1 MNNKHHGDYT
11 LESGIGR
18 LQDSADEAFD
28 KTLGRGVFFYNK
40 YWDKCS
46 AFFQALLDVTV
57 EQPLLV
63 VFVSAIGG
71 FAAGSLFCRTL

>member
-40 YWDKCS
+40 YWD
-46 AFFQALLDVTV
+46 
-57 EQPLLV
+57 
-63 VFVSAIGG
+63 
-71 FAAGSLFCRTL
+71 